1 MTHNLLV
8 LIFSYDPYSKKFT
21 REHYDHTEM
30 HSLRKHA
37 IDLAKKAKKFGL
49 ILGTLGRQG
58 SPKVLEVFMQ
68 CSLYKIFIF
77 SLFTII
83 VNYNTTVP

>member
-1 MTHNLLV
+1 MY
-8 LIFSYDPYSKKFT
+8 LIYFSYDPYSKKFT
-21 REHYDHTEM
+21 RERYDHAEM

-58 SPKVLEVFMQ
+58 SPKVLEVFIQ
-68 CSLYKIFIF
+68 GSLCYTLRLNFYWIYW
-77 SLFTII
+77 L
-83 VNYNTTVP
+83 